1 MVVKKQLILGVGL
14 SLALLVSARLTQAQP
29 RAAGSYTLGE
39 EVAPFSLKNVDERT
53 ISLADYKTQRGVIVV
68 FTSNHCPFFKAYED
82 RILALDRK
90 FGPQGFPVLAIM
102 SGDQA
107 LYEDDTFAQMQVRAQ
122 AKNYTFP
129 YLHDGVRAVAR
140 SFGATR
146 TPQVYVLK
154 RSGDRFT
161 VEYVG
166 SVDNSPQDPA
176 NVQRAYVDEAVTS
189 LLASKP
195 VVTPLTKA
203 IGCAIKTN

>member
-1 MVVKKQLILGVGL
+1 MKKQLINFLGLAVWLFL
-14 SLALLVSARLTQAQP
+14 SLPGQGQP
-29 RAAGSYTLGE
+29 RVAGGYTLGE
-39 EVAPFSLKNVDERT
+39 EVAPFALKNVDERT
-53 ISLADYKTQRGVIVV
+53 VSLADYKTQRGVIVV
-68 FTSNHCPFFKAYED
+68 FASNHCPFFKAYED

-102 SGDQA
+102 SGNQA

-129 YLHDGVRAVAR
+129 YLQDGARAVAR
-140 SFGATR
+140 LFGATR

-161 VEYVG
+161 VEYIG

-176 NVQRAYVDEAVTS
+176 NVSRPHVDDAVTN
-189 LLASKP
+189 LLAGKP
-195 VVTPLTKA
+195 VLTPLTKP
-203 IGCAIKTN
+203 IGCAVNYQ